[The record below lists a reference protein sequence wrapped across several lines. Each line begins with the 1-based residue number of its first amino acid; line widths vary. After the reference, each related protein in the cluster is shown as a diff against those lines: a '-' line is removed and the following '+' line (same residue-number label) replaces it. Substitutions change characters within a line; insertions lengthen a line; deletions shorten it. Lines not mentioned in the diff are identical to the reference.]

1 MNSARYVRIQRLIVL
16 LTYGLHIL
24 VVPAA
29 LGALINAFK
38 IRQYR
43 TGTAGNVT
51 VAAGPATFFF
61 LSHHQ
66 WLLRTFLISLFFAA
80 MGSGTLYYG
89 VGYAVL
95 ICVLLW
101 WIYRMLRG
109 LVRYAE
115 NKPMPVA

>member
-1 MNSARYVRIQRLIVL
+1 MNSARYVRTQRLIVL
-16 LTYGLHIL
+16 LTYCLHIL
-24 VVPAA
+24 LVPAA
-29 LGALINAFK
+29 LGALVNAVK

-43 TGTAGNVT
+43 AATTDDANAG
-51 VAAGPATFFF
+51 AGPATLFF

-66 WLLRTFLISLFFAA
+66 WLLRTFLIALFFAA